1 MNLTRLEN
9 FKAIYEDG
17 SVSAA
22 ARRLFIAQP
31 ALSNQLRAFEAEL
44 GVPLFERKSSALCPT
59 AAGHALYRRAVQILS
74 VVHAS
79 EQEMLQYRSGVKG
92 VIRLGVVS
100 SGGYALLTSDI
111 HAFRARFPSIRFEI
125 FDRNT
130 YALRPMLQ
138 AGLIDMAIVRTP
150 FDCEGLRV
158 HLLEGELMAA
168 VSLEPFSSNSL
179 PLASLANRP
188 FILYRR
194 FERLFHEVCAEA
206 GFAPEIACINDDA
219 RTTLTWARAGLGTG
233 LVPLNVTR
241 LFPDPA
247 LHVCAID
254 CELLYTHTALIHSA
268 DAELSSAAACFLD
281 AITRTS
287 RERASST

>member
-1 MNLTRLEN
+1 
-9 FKAIYEDG
+9 
-17 SVSAA
+17 
-22 ARRLFIAQP
+22 
-31 ALSNQLRAFEAEL
+31 
-44 GVPLFERKSSALCPT
+44 
-59 AAGHALYRRAVQILS
+59 
-74 VVHAS
+74 
-79 EQEMLQYRSGVKG
+79 
-92 VIRLGVVS
+92 
-100 SGGYALLTSDI
+100 
-111 HAFRARFPSIRFEI
+111 
-125 FDRNT
+125 
-130 YALRPMLQ
+130 
-138 AGLIDMAIVRTP
+138 
-150 FDCEGLRV
+150 
-158 HLLEGELMAA
+158 MAA

-281 AITRTS
+281 AITRAS

>member
-44 GVPLFERKSSALCPT
+44 GVPLFERKSLRAPAPQPPDTPCT
-59 AAGHALYRRAVQILS
+59 AAPYRFS
-74 VVHAS
+74 PFVHAS

-111 HAFRARFPSIRFEI
+111 RAFRARFPSIRFEI

-130 YALRPMLQ
+130 YALRPML
-138 AGLIDMAIVRTP
+138 
-150 FDCEGLRV
+150 
-158 HLLEGELMAA
+158 
-168 VSLEPFSSNSL
+168 
-179 PLASLANRP
+179 RP
-188 FILYRR
+188 
-194 FERLFHEVCAEA
+194 
-206 GFAPEIACINDDA
+206 G
-219 RTTLTWARAGLGTG
+219 
-233 LVPLNVTR
+233 
-241 LFPDPA
+241 
-247 LHVCAID
+247 
-254 CELLYTHTALIHSA
+254 
-268 DAELSSAAACFLD
+268 
-281 AITRTS
+281 
-287 RERASST
+287 

>member
-79 EQEMLQYRSGVKG
+79 EQETLQYRSGVKG

-111 HAFRARFPSIRFEI
+111 RAFRARFPSIRFEI

-158 HLLEGELMAA
+158 HLLEGEPMAA
-168 VSLEPFSSNSL
+168 VSLEPF
-179 PLASLANRP
+179 
-188 FILYRR
+188 RR
-194 FERLFHEVCAEA
+194 IPCRWRRW
-206 GFAPEIACINDDA
+206 P
-219 RTTLTWARAGLGTG
+219 TG
-233 LVPLNVTR
+233 LLSCIEGSSVCSTR
-241 LFPDPA
+241 SARKPVSRRKSPA
-247 LHVCAID
+247 
-254 CELLYTHTALIHSA
+254 
-268 DAELSSAAACFLD
+268 
-281 AITRTS
+281 
-287 RERASST
+287 

>member
-111 HAFRARFPSIRFEI
+111 RAFRARFPSIRFEI

-138 AGLIDMAIVRTP
+138 AGLIDIAIVRTARSP
-150 FDCEGLRV
+150 AGGRADGRRFAGAVFVEFPAAGVAGQPAFYPVSKVRASVPRGLRGSRFRAGNRL
-158 HLLEGELMAA
+158 HKRRRANHAYLGARGTG
-168 VSLEPFSSNSL
+168 
-179 PLASLANRP
+179 NRP
-188 FILYRR
+188 RAAQRNAPFPRPCPARMRHRLRTALY
-194 FERLFHEVCAEA
+194 AY
-206 GFAPEIACINDDA
+206 G
-219 RTTLTWARAGLGTG
+219 
-233 LVPLNVTR
+233 
-241 LFPDPA
+241 PDPFCGCRA
-247 LHVCAID
+247 FLRSCM
-254 CELLYTHTALIHSA
+254 
-268 DAELSSAAACFLD
+268 LS
-281 AITRTS
+281 
-287 RERASST
+287 

>member
-111 HAFRARFPSIRFEI
+111 RAFRARFPSIRFEI

-138 AGLIDMAIVRTP
+138 AGLIDIAIVRTP

-158 HLLEGELMAA
+158 HLLEGEPMAA

-219 RTTLTWARAGLGTG
+219 RTTLTWAGNRPRAAQRNA
-233 LVPLNVTR
+233 PFPRPCPARMRHR
-241 LFPDPA
+241 LRTALCAYGPDPFCGCRA
-247 LHVCAID
+247 FLRSCM
-254 CELLYTHTALIHSA
+254 
-268 DAELSSAAACFLD
+268 LS
-281 AITRTS
+281 
-287 RERASST
+287 

>member
-17 SVSAA
+17 SISSA
-22 ARRLFIAQP
+22 ARRLFLAQP

-44 GVPLFERKSSALCPT
+44 GVPLFERKASSLCPT

-74 VVHAS
+74 VVRAS
-79 EQEMLQYRSGVKG
+79 EQELLQYRSGVKG

-100 SGGYALLTSDI
+100 SGGHTLLTSDI
-111 HAFRARFPSIRFEI
+111 RAFHARYPSVRFEI

-138 AGLIDMAIVRTP
+138 SGEIDMAIVRTP

-158 HLLEGELMAA
+158 HLLEGEPMAA
-168 VSLEPFSSNSL
+168 VSLEAFSSESL
-179 PLASLANRP
+179 SLTSLANRT

-194 FERLFHEVCAEA
+194 FERLFHEVCAKA
-206 GFAPEIACINDDA
+206 GFSPEISCINDDA

-247 LHVCAID
+247 LHVCTIC
-254 CELLYTHTALIHSA
+254 CESLYTHTALIHSA
-268 DAELSSAAACFLD
+268 ETELSSAAACFID
-281 AITRTS
+281 TVTHASHKRI
-287 RERASST
+287 SST